1 MRLPQSLASACSRF
15 WSWLISPSLLFI
27 AVMVSFPAFLF
38 QKKLLVLVMEAATFF
53 FLALTRRGKLRLLPS
68 LLMIF
73 GIVFFALLSPH
84 GEVVARLGSFTITR
98 GALEA
103 GLARGVTLA
112 GMVFLSQLALSPNLS
127 LPGRAGN
134 FIVDMF
140 AVLDKLVSEPI
151 AFGEDSKKFKGIF
164 TLLDTRLYQVYW
176 NEENGVFSSKD
187 EGHFMDDDEGSKDGS
202 KDGLV
207 NSAEESCNEKK
218 LNRASVRGIFV
229 AILLPCVLY
238 FLLWKSA

>member
-1 MRLPQSLASACSRF
+1 MKLPPSLASACSKF
-15 WSWLISPSLLFI
+15 WNWLISPSMLFV

-38 QKKLLVLVMEAATFF
+38 QKNLLVLVIEATTFF
-53 FLALTRRGKLRLLPS
+53 VLALTRRGKLRLLPS

-73 GIVFFALLSPH
+73 GIVFFALFSPH
-84 GEVVARLGSFTITR
+84 GQVVARLGSFTITK

-140 AVLDKLVSEPI
+140 SVLDKLASEPI
-151 AFGEDSKKFKGIF
+151 TFRENSKKLRGIF
-164 TLLDTRLYQVYW
+164 TFLDNRLYQVYW
-176 NEENGVFSSKD
+176 SGEEEKNGKMDFVDEKEHSKR
-187 EGHFMDDDEGSKDGS
+187 
-202 KDGLV
+202 GL
-207 NSAEESCNEKK
+207 NF
-218 LNRASVRGIFV
+218 RGII
-229 AILLPCVLY
+229 AASLLPVVLY
-238 FLLWKSA
+238 LMLLKSV